1 LSSLFAIAAENW
13 PNLRLSCRDGR
24 SMEATMQPDYL
35 GPERRRHSLYVTR
48 NTEYHLRD
56 GVCVAV
62 RDRDSGSWLP
72 GHLALSRRL
81 SGAVRATAS
90 GTWLPTLEA
99 PAPGEALYFG
109 EGGRELIT
117 SALASVGRPPLEA
130 VRCYPLGA
138 GSTG

>member
-1 LSSLFAIAAENW
+1 
-13 PNLRLSCRDGR
+13 
-24 SMEATMQPDYL
+24 M
-35 GPERRRHSLYVTR
+35 YVTR

-62 RDRDSGSWLP
+62 RDIGSGSWLP
-72 GHLALSRRL
+72 GHLAMSRRL
-81 SGAVRATAS
+81 SGAVRVTAN
-90 GTWLPTLEA
+90 GTWLPTLDD

-130 VRCYPLGA
+130 VRSYPQCA